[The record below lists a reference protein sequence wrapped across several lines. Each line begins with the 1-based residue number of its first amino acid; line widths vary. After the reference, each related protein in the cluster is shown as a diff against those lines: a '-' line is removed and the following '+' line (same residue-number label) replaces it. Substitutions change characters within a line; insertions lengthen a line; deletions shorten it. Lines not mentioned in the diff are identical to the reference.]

1 MCHFA
6 AGRAGD
12 TDTLSSLQLCA
23 VHVRVERVE
32 LGLRDAVGCP
42 DGVAGLA
49 ILHCDH
55 LGACGPSLGA
65 HCLANLHSQR
75 RDVQVNNLLEAMC
88 GPNCYGMP
96 AVLDCQQFGACVLG
110 TKHCWEKSCSL
121 QSQGVL
127 CMFCKSNITMP
138 VFGTHRQKFKLPMHI
153 PHLKTW
159 TLIASSASDRL
170 GAQQ

>member
-1 MCHFA
+1 MERERCIRVSGCNSVCHFA

-75 RDVQVNNLLEAMC
+75 RDLQVNNLLEALC
-88 GPNCYGMP
+88 GKDCYGMLVILTVSNMVP
-96 AVLDCQQFGACVLG
+96 VSWVQSTVGRKAAV
-110 TKHCWEKSCSL
+110 CSL
-121 QSQGVL
+121 KG
-127 CMFCKSNITMP
+127 CC
-138 VFGTHRQKFKLPMHI
+138 
-153 PHLKTW
+153 
-159 TLIASSASDRL
+159 ACSASQTSRGRFL
-170 GAQQ
+170 GHTGKSSSSPCIFLIQRHGL